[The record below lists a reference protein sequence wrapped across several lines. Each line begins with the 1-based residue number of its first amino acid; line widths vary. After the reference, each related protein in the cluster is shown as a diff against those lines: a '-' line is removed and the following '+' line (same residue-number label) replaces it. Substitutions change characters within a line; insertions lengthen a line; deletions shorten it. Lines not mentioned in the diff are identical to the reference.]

1 LCRLCSDL
9 RTDLLGFRRSLSKR
23 LLTQKIKEDWEQ
35 HFLTKLKGVCGD
47 AYTKKLTG
55 MLVILSFVFSS

>member
-1 LCRLCSDL
+1 VCLYFFSFLFFPIFVTFWFSRV
-9 RTDLLGFRRSLSKR
+9 GFRRSLSKR

-55 MLVILSFVFSS
+55 ML